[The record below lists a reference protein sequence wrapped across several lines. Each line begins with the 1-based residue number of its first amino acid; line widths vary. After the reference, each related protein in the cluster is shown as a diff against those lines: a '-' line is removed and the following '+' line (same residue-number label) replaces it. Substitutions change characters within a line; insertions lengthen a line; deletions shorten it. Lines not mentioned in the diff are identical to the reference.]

1 MNVRAAVESRIKNG
15 GPFIARLSQTISDN
29 GTDALQDCVWGDVLP
44 QGRVAVANRCFHG
57 NLPTFVFPLAM
68 KKKERL
74 SQLWYLY
81 FKFRRF
87 FFFFDRLVTKCYF
100 IIIIFDCFYIAL
112 FSTISM
118 HLLMLI
124 QENSGD

>member
-1 MNVRAAVESRIKNG
+1 MNVRATVESRIKSG
-15 GPFIARLSQTISDN
+15 GPFIARFSQTISDN
-29 GTDALQDCVWGDVLP
+29 RTDTLEDCVWSDVLP

-81 FKFRRF
+81 FKFRRIF
-87 FFFFDRLVTKCYF
+87 FLDRLVTKCYF
-100 IIIIFDCFYIAL
+100 IIIILDCFYIAL
-112 FSTISM
+112 FSTIFM